1 MKMLK
6 RSKLEESRIKIIR
19 NYFKNFLKFNILISS
34 NVNHLVKTI
43 VKKIQSELATSKL
56 LC

>member
-6 RSKLEESRIKIIR
+6 RSMLEESRIKIMR
-19 NYFKNFLKFNILISS
+19 NYFKNFLKFNILIDS

-43 VKKIQSELATSKL
+43 VKKIQSELAPSKL

>member
-1 MKMLK
+1 M
-6 RSKLEESRIKIIR
+6 LEESRIKIMR
-19 NYFKNFLKFNILISS
+19 NYFKNFLKFNILIDS

-43 VKKIQSELATSKL
+43 VKKIQSELAPSKL